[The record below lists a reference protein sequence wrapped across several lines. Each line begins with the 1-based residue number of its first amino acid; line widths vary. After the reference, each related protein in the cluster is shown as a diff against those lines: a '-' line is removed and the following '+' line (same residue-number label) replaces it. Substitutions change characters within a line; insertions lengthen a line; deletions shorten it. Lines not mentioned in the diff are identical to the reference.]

1 MGPVNRA
8 RLPGVIRWL
17 VVQHRQGWPGN
28 CDASL
33 SLLWLRGVCAI
44 GACAL
49 RVCVARRDFADNAL
63 PPRVGGLDGWH
74 LRSRWRSSA
83 DHGHIGCTPGLAPG
97 NVRIGRV
104 CRSVRARHLR
114 QHLSNGRIMKRAHPG
129 GPRATRMESS
139 NGSSTRDQ
147 YRAQKP
153 ENRANRQPFTIVTG
167 SVLHPHLLTLTA

>member
-17 VVQHRQGWPGN
+17 VVQHRQGWQGN
-28 CDASL
+28 RDASL
-33 SLLWLRGVCAI
+33 SLLRWRGACAI

-49 RVCVARRDFADNAL
+49 RVCVARCGSAGSACL
-63 PPRVGGLDGWH
+63 LHVGGFDGWH

-83 DHGHIGCTPGLAPG
+83 DHGHIGCKPRLVPGI
-97 NVRIGRV
+97 VRIGRI

-114 QHLSNGRIMKRAHPG
+114 QHLSIGRIMKPAHPG

-139 NGSSTRDQ
+139 DGSSKRDQ

-153 ENRANRQPFTIVTG
+153 EKCASWQPFTPTITNR
-167 SVLHPHLLTLTA
+167 